1 MSEQEKEIYRDITE
15 KLDDYHG
22 GEILLEK
29 NISPKSLARIS
40 DTIRY
45 GEGGKY
51 WYFVVAYPFNEKN
64 RFIMTGLDQPSE
76 KLNMES
82 ISKILI
88 EIDLGESQGALH
100 SFQFKE
106 DKYDILTNYEEFKSI
121 LENTQPDTEYY
132 KKIDSRIEVCEKEI
146 IESMPK
152 DITKEEA
159 VQYFSEWILKNI
171 KYDTEMLKINGTAD

>member
-106 DKYDILTNYEEFKSI
+106 DKYDILTNYEEFKS
-121 LENTQPDTEYY
+121 NPTY
-132 KKIDSRIEVCEKEI
+132 
-146 IESMPK
+146 ESMGNGIKPLWN
-152 DITKEEA
+152 IEQLLAGRIGYHFAEH
-159 VQYFSEWILKNI
+159 FEW
-171 KYDTEMLKINGTAD
+171 E